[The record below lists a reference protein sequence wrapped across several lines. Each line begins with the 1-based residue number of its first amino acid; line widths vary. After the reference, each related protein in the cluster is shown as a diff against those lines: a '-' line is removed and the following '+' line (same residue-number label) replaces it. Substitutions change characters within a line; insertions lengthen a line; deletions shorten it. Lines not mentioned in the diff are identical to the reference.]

1 MSRSAPLA
9 DTLGHDRPLTLAP
22 LPHIP
27 VVITARFAIGH
38 TRDTHVTF
46 RLARDPWTHIQ
57 PVRRAYSAATT
68 STSAA
73 LALPSEEYARTSLLA
88 PYSKMAALEQQWQ
101 RVLAHLGELRKQED
115 DCTAF
120 ETSVDRLVEQMEDAL
135 DLPATVPYRIL
146 REPMCRR
153 LGGLL
158 ILRNHRECLSPT
170 FP

>member
-1 MSRSAPLA
+1 M
-9 DTLGHDRPLTLAP
+9 
-22 LPHIP
+22 
-27 VVITARFAIGH
+27 ITARFAFGH